1 MVSNSKFKNFLL
13 STTGKAGMIALFYVI
28 IWGILVAL
36 TATNSTVLAFI
47 YMAVFVYFGWQALNK
62 ITPDIFLF
70 MPLIGWV
77 IYFVIKFVLSII
89 IGMFVAPFQISKK
102 ITNSIQE
109 SIK

>member
-70 MPLIGWV
+70 MPLIG
-77 IYFVIKFVLSII
+77 
-89 IGMFVAPFQISKK
+89 
-102 ITNSIQE
+102 
-109 SIK
+109 